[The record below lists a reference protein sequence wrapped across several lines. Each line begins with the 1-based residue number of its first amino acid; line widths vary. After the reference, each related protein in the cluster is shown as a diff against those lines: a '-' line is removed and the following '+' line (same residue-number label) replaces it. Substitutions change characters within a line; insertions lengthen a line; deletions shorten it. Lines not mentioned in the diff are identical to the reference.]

1 MAESRKVLVLVG
13 VASHRIRSSAHVHEA
28 YDALAKVSKNLRTG
42 TTITSGG
49 LRNRPRQIKDMLIQ
63 ERGSLVEH
71 VVRCSL
77 SLA

>member
-1 MAESRKVLVLVG
+1 MR
-13 VASHRIRSSAHVHEA
+13 EA

-49 LRNRPRQIKDMLIQ
+49 LRNRPHQIKDMLIQ
-63 ERGSLVEH
+63 EERGSLVEH

>member
-1 MAESRKVLVLVG
+1 MR
-13 VASHRIRSSAHVHEA
+13 EA
-28 YDALAKVSKNLRTG
+28 YDALAKVSKNLRAG

-49 LRNRPRQIKDMLIQ
+49 LRNRPHQIKDMLIQ